1 MKQYSSLSSTR
12 SLKPS
17 QSMWVQRHRYISAMI
32 YFGMIDQFKEPFQLA
47 FNQPMAD
54 WDQSTYRS
62 VTLNYQKLYLL
73 VDRMVG
79 LEQAAITNHGQA
91 YLRQLYS
98 PVDSHHLHSDQSSKR
113 VNRVSQLIHQLL
125 GHWQLK
131 QPDHHLYGIKI
142 AQSLLF
148 FRQVTRVDV
157 YNKHEAIILSDEPLT
172 PDQYQR
178 LIQSLQ
184 HLQLIFSLLHMEQ
197 DPIKQCGDVLGQKND
212 QYHALIGLIQQIIP
226 SIESYSSLTLKQRQ
240 LIQASLVNLQS
251 HVRNHTIIVADI
263 QHQHQK
269 LGRLSFY
276 WQSLMQGLGQ
286 QINFIGWRDYVKMGD
301 QIQRQ
306 SMALTKDQMVNHSHW
321 VSGMDYLMAALS
333 DHQSVY
339 GLLTDN
345 QQYQSSSQSESS
357 VDQLD
362 IAKHVEMYN
371 NQQYLP
377 LWQKDERNQLI
388 QRRRY
393 QLMSQTG
400 YQSDDEENHFLAKVN
415 NECATKKGIIRQVI
429 QLPSGIQ
436 NQILFFLVNDGIPHA
451 TWVPKVPR
459 SMLSSRDDGQ
469 RYRQVKS
476 FLDEQKQD
484 RVAQTLY
491 HQGQQSIASMQFLH
505 WRWDLAATSFMKFGV
520 CLVMTAIAIHIDY
533 LLPWLSLPM
542 ITLGIC
548 SVLFLVLGVYNQYL
562 LMSHE
567 FDQSLK
573 TNAISMQGLDHQ
585 LANPKF
591 GARLFLSVLMH
602 KKVLIAKVWIK
613 QDEQGKLQF
622 KILRQV
628 QVGQQKVYAKLEED
642 IANLAS

>member
-1 MKQYSSLSSTR
+1 MKQYSSLSPTR
-12 SLKPS
+12 SLKTS
-17 QSMWVQRHRYISAMI
+17 QSMWVQRHRYIASMI
-32 YFGMIDQFKEPFQLA
+32 YFGMIDQCKEPFQLA

-79 LEQAAITNHGQA
+79 LEQAASANRGQD
-91 YLRQLYS
+91 YLSQLNS
-98 PVDSHHLHSDQSSKR
+98 LDESHHSSADLISKR
-113 VNRVSQLIHQLL
+113 ANRVSQLMNQLL

-131 QPDHHLYGIKI
+131 QPNLHDVKI

-148 FRQVTRVDV
+148 FHQVMRVDV
-157 YNKHEAIILSDEPLT
+157 YNKHKAIILSDQPLT
-172 PDQYQR
+172 PDQCQW

-184 HLQLIFSLLHMEQ
+184 HLQLIFSLLHIDQ
-197 DPIKQCGDVLGQKND
+197 DLIRQCGYVLGQKND
-212 QYHALIGLIQQIIP
+212 QYHMLIGFIQKIIP
-226 SIESYSSLTLKQRQ
+226 SIESYSSSTLKQRQ
-240 LIQASLVNLQS
+240 RIQVSLVDLQS
-251 HVRNHTIIVADI
+251 RVRNHTIIVADI

-286 QINFIGWRDYVKMGD
+286 QINFIHWRDYVKIGD

-306 SMALTKDQMVNHSHW
+306 AMALTKDQAVNQSHW
-321 VSGMDYLMAALS
+321 VSGIDYLMAALS
-333 DHQSVY
+333 DHQSAY
-339 GLLTDN
+339 GLSKDN
-345 QQYQSSSQSESS
+345 QQYQSSSQSERA

-393 QLMSQTG
+393 QLISQTG
-400 YQSDDEENHFLAKVN
+400 YQNRDEENYFLAKVN
-415 NECATKKGIIRQVI
+415 NEYATNKAIIRQVI

-436 NQILFFLVNDGIPHA
+436 NQILCFLANDGMPHA
-451 TWVPKVPR
+451 TWAPKVPR
-459 SMLSSRDDGQ
+459 SMLSIRDDGQ
-469 RYRQVKS
+469 RYRQIKS

-491 HQGQQSIASMQFLH
+491 HQGQQAIASMQFLH

-520 CLVMTAIAIHIDY
+520 CLVMIAIAIHIDY

-548 SVLFLVLGVYNQYL
+548 SVLFLMLGVYNQYL
-562 LMSHE
+562 LMSYE

-602 KKVLIAKVWIK
+602 KKVPIAKVWI
-613 QDEQGKLQF
+613 QHDEQGKLQF

-628 QVGQQKVYAKLEED
+628 QAGQQKVYAKLEED